1 MKHILTMLII
11 LSVPAWARAEGG
23 LRVSAEGAA
32 ALNFS
37 VTKDERGLAG
47 ETARHFDQIPAFEMT
62 FIQKDTFLASPERER
77 ILITDHP
84 NWDLILLPWETAPVQ
99 EEGGY
104 RVQEIIPFALMEKEA
119 NCLHYGTIKF
129 PALSRK
135 ERREG
140 KTVKAGF
147 EITAET
153 CSYFKFTMDGEI
165 SLAIS
170 PAPDADSVDVKEEGL
185 PGKPDFYL
193 YFDYPGFDFTRLAQA
208 NHIPPSDMTTYGAVI
223 DGIHYGGRCQSD
235 RSCNRLP
242 LPSYSL
248 AKSLVAG
255 LGLMRLE
262 KLYPG
267 ARNALVSDYVPACR
281 QANWDGV
288 TFGHLLDMT
297 SGHYKSNKPHKDE
310 DEYFWPFSQHREAA
324 GKTEYACM
332 AFDKKDEPGQTWVY
346 RTSDTWILGMA
357 MQAFW
362 REKSG
367 RAEAGFYT
375 DLIVPLWQEL
385 GLQGLVEDTRR
396 TMDSAKQ
403 PYSGWGLVFFRKD
416 IAAIAHA
423 LASGD
428 PRLVERLDPAM
439 LSAALQQNPANRG
452 KEAGGKSLRYKNGFW
467 AWNAG
472 DYLGCKK
479 DAWLPVMSGYGGIS
493 VVMLPTGDVYYY
505 FSDSGIFRYGEAI
518 AEIHKVRPIC
528 GEGD

>member
-1 MKHILTMLII
+1 MKRFLAALIFF
-11 LSVPAWARAEGG
+11 LAPSLAQAGDRV
-23 LRVSAEGAA
+23 RVSSEGAVA
-32 ALNFS
+32 QKFA
-37 VTKDERGLAG
+37 VTKDEGGRTEKPGHYLD
-47 ETARHFDQIPAFEMT
+47 EMPSFEMT
-62 FIQKDTFLASPERER
+62 FSPQDAFLANPDRER

-84 NWDLILLPWETAPVQ
+84 RWDLILLPWETIPASGKDGYLV
-99 EEGGY
+99 EE
-104 RVQEIIPFALMEKEA
+104 VLPFALMEKEA

-129 PALSRK
+129 PALSRQ
-135 ERREG
+135 ERTEG
-140 KTVKAGF
+140 KAVKARF

-153 CSYFKFTMDGEI
+153 CSYLHFTMDGEI
-165 SLAIS
+165 TLQIV
-170 PAPDADSVDVKEEGL
+170 PADMNDQVEDKTDLLS
-185 PGKPDFYL
+185 GKPDFYL
-193 YFDYPGFDFTRLAQA
+193 YSDYPGFNFPRLAQA
-208 NHIPPSDMTTYGAVI
+208 DHIPPADMTTYGAVI

-235 RSCNRLP
+235 GACNRLP

-267 ARNALVSDYVPACR
+267 AKETLVSDYVRSCR
-281 QANWDGV
+281 DAGWDGV

-297 SGHYKSNKPHKDE
+297 SGHYKSKKPHQDE
-310 DEYFWPFSQHREAA
+310 NEYFWPFSQNKDAD
-324 GKTEYACM
+324 GKTDYACT
-332 AFDKKDEPGQTWVY
+332 AFGKKDEPGETWVY

-357 MQAFW
+357 LQAFW

-367 RAEAGFYT
+367 QAEADFYD
-375 DLIVPLWQEL
+375 DLIVPLWRDL
-385 GLQGLVEDTRR
+385 GLTGLIEDTRR
-396 TMDSAKQ
+396 TQDAAKQ

-423 LASGD
+423 LASED
-428 PRLVERLDPAM
+428 SRLTDKLDRHM
-439 LSAALQQNPANRG
+439 LSAALQRDPDNHG
-452 KEAGGKSLRYKNGFW
+452 KKAGGKTLRYKNGFW

-479 DAWLPVMSGYGGIS
+479 DTWLPVMSGFGGIS

-518 AEIHKVRPIC
+518 AEIHKIRPVC
-528 GEGD
+528 EGRK